1 MEVLATTN
9 GGDGVRSA
17 PIHCQT
23 EQDGEC
29 SLIEEANWS
38 KYKEKYTY
46 KLNGYF
52 AVPEAP
58 RAVKALVMGQD
69 SILVSW
75 RPPAQPNGVVTHY
88 NVYTQAQNAEPH
100 PNKVC
105 FHLLTYFLK
114 T

>member
-1 MEVLATTN
+1 
-9 GGDGVRSA
+9 
-17 PIHCQT
+17 
-23 EQDGEC
+23 
-29 SLIEEANWS
+29 
-38 KYKEKYTY
+38 
-46 KLNGYF
+46 
-52 AVPEAP
+52 
-58 RAVKALVMGQD
+58 MGQD